1 MNDSDRLLHNLHQT
15 TRVIARGINRVLEPW
30 GLSSSEWSLIRAL
43 KLHGPQT
50 QRSLAAFLHIE
61 PPAIT
66 KSLARLEQRGLI
78 DRSEG
83 MDRRTKTTSLSE
95 RALQLYPHWEQRIRE
110 HRSSLLA
117 GLCGGVGR
125 RGHCPAVDGN
135 RPHSTAIG
143 RSRKT
148 GRPRSL
154 RRTTV
159 WPR

>member
-1 MNDSDRLLHNLHQT
+1 MNNSDRLLHNLHQT

-30 GLSSSEWSLIRAL
+30 GLSSSEWSIIRAL

-83 MDRRTKTTSLSE
+83 TDRRTKTTSLSE
-95 RALQLYPHWEQRIRE
+95 KAGQLYPQWEERIRE
-110 HRSSLLA
+110 HRWSLLA
-117 GLCGGVGR
+117 GLSVEQQDHLQNLLTHIR
-125 RGHCPAVDGN
+125 ENA
-135 RPHSTAIG
+135 
-143 RSRKT
+143 RKYVAPDNK
-148 GRPRSL
+148 GEFEA
-154 RRTTV
+154 
-159 WPR
+159 

>member
-95 RALQLYPHWEQRIRE
+95 RAVQLYPQWEERIRE

-117 GLCGGVGR
+117 GLSGEQQNELQYLLTHIRENARKYVT
-125 RGHCPAVDGN
+125 PDGKGELE
-135 RPHSTAIG
+135 A
-143 RSRKT
+143 
-148 GRPRSL
+148 
-154 RRTTV
+154 
-159 WPR
+159 

>member
-30 GLSSSEWSLIRAL
+30 GLSSSDWSLIRAL

-95 RALQLYPHWEQRIRE
+95 RAVQLYPQWEQRIGE

-117 GLCGGVGR
+117 GLSGEQQDELQYLLT
-125 RGHCPAVDGN
+125 HILENA
-135 RPHSTAIG
+135 
-143 RSRKT
+143 RKYVT
-148 GRPRSL
+148 PDNKGEL
-154 RRTTV
+154 EA
-159 WPR
+159 

>member
-95 RALQLYPHWEQRIRE
+95 RALQLYPQWEQRIRE

-117 GLCGGVGR
+117 GLCGEQQDYLRNLLTHIRENAQKYV
-125 RGHCPAVDGN
+125 AADV
-135 RPHSTAIG
+135 
-143 RSRKT
+143 T
-148 GRPRSL
+148 GEPE
-154 RRTTV
+154 
-159 WPR
+159 P